1 MYDVVILTLQ
11 ESSCGDTCEGSCASP
26 RTQVLHCGDALRAAG
41 ARVEMVT
48 AHDDAEVDAVLARL
62 DAPPREDGLTWP
74 DPDSKVRLVVAVAED
89 SQLRHVV
96 RRMVR
101 RYAPAPSKRPNEL
114 ASDRTVPDLP
124 AIGVLPLAAGGFVA
138 ALGLPSVPSDIAK
151 AVLSGAV
158 RRLDLLRH
166 DGGSVV
172 IDGVLLGASDE
183 HGQPVPWRGRVE
195 VDDKVL
201 TDGEEDL
208 YACVVA
214 VADRYANLDGMAV
227 VATPDPADGLVEV
240 GIAVPSV
247 QKRLLKPN
255 KFRVEVR
262 RARGRALSVTPRPA
276 ADETLPLV
284 EDGVPGELSRKRS
297 WWTERHAWA
306 VYALEPGVGRA
317 A

>member
-1 MYDVVILTLQ
+1 MYDVVILTLE
-11 ESSCGDTCEGSCASP
+11 ESVCGDTCEGSCARP
-26 RTQVLHCGDALRAAG
+26 RTQVLHCADELRAAG
-41 ARVEMVT
+41 ARVETVT

-74 DPDSKVRLVVAVAED
+74 DPDSKLRVVVAVAED

-101 RYAPAPSKRPNEL
+101 RYAAAPSKRPAEL
-114 ASDRTVPDLP
+114 PSDRTVPDLP
-124 AIGVLPLAAGGFVA
+124 AVGVLPLAPGGFVA
-138 ALGLPSVPSDIAK
+138 ALGLPSQPGDVAR
-151 AVLSGAV
+151 ALLTGQV

-172 IDGVLLGASDE
+172 IDGTLLGATDE

-195 VDDKVL
+195 VDDTVL
-201 TDGEEDL
+201 TDGDDDL

-214 VADRYANLDGMAV
+214 VSGRYARLDGMEL
-227 VATPDPADGLVEV
+227 VATSDPADGLVEV

-255 KFRVEVR
+255 RFRVEVR
-262 RARGRALSVTPRPA
+262 RARGRAVSVMPRA
-276 ADETLPLV
+276 EAGETLPYV

-297 WWTERHAWA
+297 WWTERRAWA
-306 VYALEPGVGRA
+306 VYTHAS
-317 A
+317 